1 VTKNEFARLV
11 RDDIGLDVDADDL
24 DRGFDELD
32 GWDSVHLLAMA
43 MMLERRT
50 GAAIALPDVLQA
62 RNLASIYE
70 LVNR

>member
-1 VTKNEFARLV
+1 MTKTEFARLV
-11 RDDIGLDVDADDL
+11 RDDIGIDVGADEL
-24 DRGFDELD
+24 DRSFDELD

-43 MMLERRT
+43 VTLERTT
-50 GAAIALPDVLQA
+50 GTTIALPDVLQA